1 MHLMYTMV
9 AQIHNNIPSLQWNL
23 TQPENRSEGALI
35 IVLPDWVYGLIPYC
49 GPGLRK
55 DVWFREN
62 AFLNEVCRFFYD
74 HGIATLHLIPK
85 NPEYVPSDEEIITVT
100 QIPTVYSVIKNI
112 AQENSYNLNKSV
124 IMGHGLG
131 TRMLCE
137 IVSFGLRPAGFII
150 ANGIYSD
157 IDSIISQ
164 KYLPY
169 KQINSGLSDF
179 RRQISLDPDTSLI
192 IQNLGRIHRAIRKK
206 TKRVRIRE
214 PDRFVDL
221 LFPSSLFSQKTS
233 PAVLLSVLDAPSL
246 IIHGSGNLDIPVS
259 NAFFLETKLKQKIS
273 SVSRIIMLDCDHWF
287 REMPHEMDD
296 RIYQRLSGTCVQN
309 PINQVF
315 LQNCRTFI
323 ENLQKF
329 KLQKNISPPISPNSG
344 VFNQQVQSL
353 SG

>member
-1 MHLMYTMV
+1 MYAMV
-9 AQIHNNIPSLQWNL
+9 ANIHNSLPPLQWNL

-35 IVLPDWVYGLIPYC
+35 IVLPDWVYGLLPYC

-55 DVWFREN
+55 DAWIREY
-62 AFLNEVCRFFYD
+62 AFQNEVCRFFHD
-74 HGIATLHLIPK
+74 HGIATLHLTPG
-85 NPEYVPSDEEIITVT
+85 NPELVPTDEEILTAT
-100 QIPTVYSVIKNI
+100 QIPDVYSVIKKI
-112 AQENSYNLNKSV
+112 AQENSYNLNKSA
-124 IMGHGLG
+124 IFGHGFG
-131 TRMLCE
+131 TRMMSE

-169 KQINSGLSDF
+169 KQINLGLSDF
-179 RRQISLDPDTSLI
+179 RKKISLDPDTSLI

-221 LFPSSLFSQKTS
+221 LFPSPLFSEETS

-246 IIHGSGNLDIPVS
+246 IIHGSGDLDIPVS
-259 NAFFLETKLKQKIS
+259 NAFFLETKLKQKVS

-287 REMPHEMDD
+287 RGMAQEMDD
-296 RIYQRLSGTCVQN
+296 RIYQRLSGTCIEN
-309 PINQVF
+309 PIDQGF
-315 LQNCRTFI
+315 LQNCQVFVEDLLKIKRV
-323 ENLQKF
+323 KS
-329 KLQKNISPPISPNSG
+329 ISPQIAQNPG
-344 VFNQQVQSL
+344 MVNQQAQSF